1 MKKIIIKSVLLASIF
16 TGIATLNSCQD
27 ALDIVQP
34 GEMNDD
40 VLFTSVST
48 LEGYLNGAVYAS
60 LDPASAIYTTAVLSD
75 EVKVGSQNGGQEQGL
90 YRHFID
96 GSNSYIRTIWL
107 NNYTTINRVN
117 RLLEG
122 AKKVTPATDAE
133 SIKYNNILAQAR
145 VLRAFAYLELEKYF
159 APDMKDDNGLGVMI
173 TPDVTNI
180 NDKTPRS
187 TNKEVF
193 EFIEKDLAFGAT
205 VLGKGE
211 NQYRV
216 DVNVIN
222 ALQARL
228 NLYRGKYGEAKS
240 YAEKVIN
247 ESGLVLTVATPILPE
262 GITEIG
268 SADWN
273 KAFYATANS
282 FNPYRKMWD
291 DSGRGEIIFSLNRA
305 SSGIGIAI
313 GSFFNT
319 NQSNVTGSPMWFWG
333 RNLFN
338 IFYNS
343 DGDVRRYAYV
353 DPTSKIDPNYL
364 TSINPRGT
372 DQLVVDK
379 YPGKTSTATRNDIKV
394 FRLSEM
400 YFILAE
406 VAVEENKLSEASA
419 LIQKV
424 RVARNYKGTAS
435 TPSYSSAQVAYED
448 ILKERR
454 VELALEGHR
463 YTDLKRLAE
472 KAGVTMDRNT
482 RDAVLPNE
490 TVVNLENGSFKYTF
504 PIPISEFAGNDNMIQ
519 NPGY

>member
-1 MKKIIIKSVLLASIF
+1 MKKILVRGVLLASIF
-16 TGIATLNSCQD
+16 IGIGALNSCQD

-34 GEMNDD
+34 GELNDD

-60 LDPASAIYTTAVLSD
+60 LDPAASNYISAVLSD
-75 EVKVGSQNGGQEQGL
+75 EVKVGSQNGGQEQPL

-107 NNYTTINRVN
+107 NYYTTINRAN
-117 RLLEG
+117 RLIDG

-133 SIKYNNILAQAR
+133 KLKYDNIIAQAR
-145 VLRAFAYLELEKYF
+145 VVRALAYLELEKYF

-173 TPDVTNI
+173 TPDVPST

-187 TNKEVF
+187 TNKEVYD
-193 EFIEKDLAFGAT
+193 FIESDLAFAT
-205 VLGKGE
+205 SILAKGTD
-211 NQYRV
+211 QYRA
-216 DVNVIN
+216 DINVVN
-222 ALQARL
+222 ALSARL
-228 NLYRGKYGEAKS
+228 NLYRGKYAEAKM

-247 ESGLVLTVATPILPE
+247 ESGLSLTKADPILPT
-262 GITEIG
+262 GVTEIG
-268 SADWN
+268 SPEWN
-273 KAFYATANS
+273 AAFYATSNS

-291 DSGRGEIIFSLNRA
+291 DSGRGEIIFSLGRPA
-305 SSGIGIAI
+305 TGIGAAI
-313 GSFFNT
+313 GAYFNT

-338 IFYNS
+338 IFYNT
-343 DGDVRRYAYV
+343 DGDIRRYAYV
-353 DPTSKIDPNYL
+353 DPTSRIDPNYM

-379 YPGKTSTATRNDIKV
+379 YPGKTSSATRNDVKI

-406 VAVEENKLSEASA
+406 VAVEENKLSDASGF
-419 LIQKV
+419 IQKV
-424 RVARNYKGTAS
+424 REARNFKGTAT
-435 TPSYSSAQVAYED
+435 TPAYTSAQLAYQD
-448 ILKERR
+448 IMKERR

-463 YTDLKRLAE
+463 YTDLKRLAA
-472 KAGVTMDRNT
+472 KAGVQMDRNS

-490 TVVNLENGSFKYTF
+490 TVENLENGSFKYTF
-504 PIPISEFAGNDNMIQ
+504 PIPVSELAGNDKMIQ